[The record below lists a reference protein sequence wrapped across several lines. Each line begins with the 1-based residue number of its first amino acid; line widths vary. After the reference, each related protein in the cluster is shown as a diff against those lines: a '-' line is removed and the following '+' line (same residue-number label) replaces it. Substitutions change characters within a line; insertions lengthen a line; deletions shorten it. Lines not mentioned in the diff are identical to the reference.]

1 MLGLDTELKQTRFYQ
16 EIAEEER
23 QEERNEGRKEESV
36 TLLTRQ
42 LRRKFGLQ
50 PELDAALQQLPNMEL
65 EQLEDLAD
73 ALLDFKVVGDLQA

>member
-1 MLGLDTELKQTRFYQ
+1 MLGLDTELKQTRFYL

-23 QEERNEGRKEESV
+23 KAESIK
-36 TLLTRQ
+36 LLSRQ

-50 PELDAALQQLPNMEL
+50 PELDAALQQLPNIEL

-73 ALLDFKVVGDLQA
+73 ALLDFKVVGDLQAWFHMDNL

>member
-1 MLGLDTELKQTRFYQ
+1 MLGLDTELKQTRFYL

-23 QEERNEGRKEESV
+23 KAESIK
-36 TLLTRQ
+36 LLSRQ

-65 EQLEDLAD
+65 EQLEDLAY
-73 ALLDFKVVGDLQA
+73 ALLDFKVVGDLQAWFHMDNL